1 MWSKAGLKCG
11 NKGWN
16 LEEIMFTRKE
26 AKWAPDKGELG
37 RVAGTSKPRSPGER
51 NCRGKCNGCRLWI
64 GFLEEL
70 RTPDN

>member
-1 MWSKAGLKCG
+1 
-11 NKGWN
+11 
-16 LEEIMFTRKE
+16 MFTRKE

-51 NCRGKCNGCRLWI
+51 NCRGKWNGCRVWI